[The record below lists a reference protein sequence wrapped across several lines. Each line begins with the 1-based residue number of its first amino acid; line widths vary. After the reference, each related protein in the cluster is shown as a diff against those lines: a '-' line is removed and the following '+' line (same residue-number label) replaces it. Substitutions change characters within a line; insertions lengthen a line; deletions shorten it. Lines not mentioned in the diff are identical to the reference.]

1 MTIAEAVCL
10 ILHAAAQ
17 GQGGETFVFDMGKP
31 LNIYEIARAFSLF
44 SGLTPGK
51 DLLFEF
57 IGLKEGEK
65 IAEELWESVETLK
78 PTEHKRIFPLSETG
92 SGAPGIMG
100 Q

>member
-57 IGLKEGEK
+57 IGFKEGEK
-65 IAEELWESVETLK
+65 ISEELLESWGTLK
-78 PTEHKRIFPLSETG
+78 PTAGVPTFALSHAGSVAVRIL
-92 SGAPGIMG
+92 
-100 Q
+100 